1 MAQFTE
7 SLKTFFEPL
16 STAQKVLFG
25 TLSVIVLSVMIS
37 VFVWAT
43 KPDYTLLFGSLTSG
57 SAQSIIE
64 ELRTQSISYELRD
77 NGKSIYVP
85 RSKVYDLRIQFASE
99 GMTDTNYKG
108 YELFDSNTLGMTDF
122 MQRVNL
128 KRALEGELART
139 INNLSQ
145 VEFSRVHLVL
155 PERSPFNEGSVEASS
170 SVILNIKPSQ
180 RLSNSQIEGISALV
194 AGSVEELMVE
204 NVTILD
210 QKGNK
215 ISQNDMMAGDM
226 ATSNA
231 QLKLQRETELYLRE
245 KGQTMLDRVLG
256 AGNSI
261 LRVSTDHDFER
272 ISRNSQLIDPESRIV
287 ISEEQRTETNNNI
300 KREPVPYD
308 ENDPPD
314 LRGQSID
321 LGGGN
326 SESQVKIRNYE
337 VNTTQQ
343 SYEKPVGVV
352 TRMSVSVLL
361 DYKSDVLVGAEG
373 QDSVVYTPYTN
384 AEIRDIEN
392 VVRSALGIQIGRGDE
407 VSITQIRFQDDFA
420 NEFMNQQVYYQ
431 EQIQMNEWLRWGL
444 ILLGLMA
451 ALGLL
456 YGIVRRVNPNAP
468 PLFFDMKKE
477 IDQSQKQQKA
487 LPGQGSEDD
496 TISEEE
502 AELDYLDDDL
512 DMYQRKL
519 SPEAQRRLKM
529 KSKMYDEVKNFAEFK
544 SEDAANM
551 VRSLLMQGKNSEGK

>member
-1 MAQFTE
+1 
-7 SLKTFFEPL
+7 
-16 STAQKVLFG
+16 
-25 TLSVIVLSVMIS
+25 
-37 VFVWAT
+37 
-43 KPDYTLLFGSLTSG
+43 
-57 SAQSIIE
+57 
-64 ELRTQSISYELRD
+64 
-77 NGKSIYVP
+77 
-85 RSKVYDLRIQFASE
+85 
-99 GMTDTNYKG
+99 
-108 YELFDSNTLGMTDF
+108 
-122 MQRVNL
+122 
-128 KRALEGELART
+128 
-139 INNLSQ
+139 
-145 VEFSRVHLVL
+145 
-155 PERSPFNEGSVEASS
+155 
-170 SVILNIKPSQ
+170 
-180 RLSNSQIEGISALV
+180 
-194 AGSVEELMVE
+194 
-204 NVTILD
+204 
-210 QKGNK
+210 
-215 ISQNDMMAGDM
+215 
-226 ATSNA
+226 
-231 QLKLQRETELYLRE
+231 
-245 KGQTMLDRVLG
+245 MLDRVLG

-361 DYKSDVLVGAEG
+361 DYKRNVMAGAEG
-373 QDSVVYTPYTN
+373 QDSVVYTPYAN

-477 IDQSQKQQKA
+477 IDQSQQQQKA
-487 LPGQGSEDD
+487 LPGQGSEDE

-512 DMYQRKL
+512 DVYQRKL

-551 VRSLLMQGKNSEGK
+551 VRSLLMQNKNSEDN